1 LNYVVLIFLSVALL
15 LSVIALARE
24 RRLRLALQQILKR
37 LLERWRAHEDTFHD
51 QLVSDVTTMPPEASD
66 YSRRRPFSLSS

>member
-1 LNYVVLIFLSVALL
+1 LNHVVLIFLSVALL
-15 LSVIALARE
+15 LSVFALGGVGV
-24 RRLRLALQQILKR
+24 LVWALQNILKR
-37 LLERWRAHEDTFHD
+37 LLERWRAHKDTFHD